1 MVEVGGI
8 KKWFG
13 IQMVGRFYAILDL
26 KIWKLGI
33 LKTGQISRGKEISWK
48 EPGKF
53 MTILYN
59 FHLVLKHPGR
69 PG

>member
-1 MVEVGGI
+1 
-8 KKWFG
+8 
-13 IQMVGRFYAILDL
+13 MVGRFYAILDL

-69 PG
+69 LG